1 MVIQAAVALIVVG
14 VIVGV
19 LAPPFG
25 FAPALVGLVLLLL
38 YAVVGIGKK
47 AAG

>member
-1 MVIQAAVALIVVG
+1 MIQSAIALIVIG

-25 FAPALVGLVLLLL
+25 FAPALVGVVLLLL
-38 YAVVGIGKK
+38 YLFAGIGKK
-47 AAG
+47 IAE